1 MSVRPSPTTTS
12 ATPTEPDI
20 IPATPESEAAST
32 RADLIAVGGAEDKED
47 RKAILTTFYE
57 LAGGSEARIVVV
69 PAASGIPDILS
80 ELYRKVFASLG
91 AHPDSISTLDIRN
104 PIEAR
109 NPAAAELI
117 QSCTAIYFTGGDQ
130 ERLADVLGGT
140 SLMQLMHQRWQ
151 QGRAIIGGTS
161 AGASALGHQMISR
174 GYSGETPTP
183 SLVAIKSGLGI
194 LPDAIIDQHFHNRN
208 RLARLLTAIAYHPE
222 CLGIGLDEDTAAV
235 IRADN
240 TLEVIGS
247 GTVTLIDGRT
257 STSNVSQ
264 LASDRPY
271 TLHDTKLHFLVSGS
285 KFDLS
290 TRQPIPLP

>member
-1 MSVRPSPTTTS
+1 MSVRPSPTTAS
-12 ATPTEPDI
+12 ATSTDLTLVPVPST
-20 IPATPESEAAST
+20 SERAST
-32 RADLIAVGGAEDKED
+32 QSELIAVGGAEDKED
-47 RKAILTTFYE
+47 RKLILNHFFT
-57 LAGGSEARIVVV
+57 LAGGTEANIVVI

-80 ELYRKVFASLG
+80 ELYRKVFTSLG
-91 AHPDSISTLDIRN
+91 AHRDRVSTLDIRN

-117 QSCTAIYFTGGDQ
+117 ESCTAIYFTGGDQ

-140 SLMQLMHQRWQ
+140 SLMTAIYQRWQ

-161 AGASALGHQMISR
+161 AGASALGHHMISR

-183 SLVAIKSGLGI
+183 SLVTIKSGLGV
-194 LPDAIIDQHFHNRN
+194 LPNAIVDQHFHNRN
-208 RLARLLTAIAYHPE
+208 RIARLLTAIAYHPD
-222 CLGIGLDEDTAAV
+222 CLGIGIDEDTAAV

-247 GTVTLIDGRT
+247 GTVTLVDGRA
-257 STSNVSQ
+257 STTNISE

-271 TLHDTKLHFLVSGS
+271 TLHDAKLHFLVSGS
-285 KFDLS
+285 KFDLT
-290 TRQPIPLP
+290 TRQPLTSA